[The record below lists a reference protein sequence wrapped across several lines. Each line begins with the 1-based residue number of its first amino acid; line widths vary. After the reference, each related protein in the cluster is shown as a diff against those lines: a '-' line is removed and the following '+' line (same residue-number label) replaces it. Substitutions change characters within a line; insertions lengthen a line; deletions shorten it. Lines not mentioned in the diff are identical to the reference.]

1 MSENQTLP
9 IPDSHR
15 GATSVH
21 FQSPDSGDKHHHV
34 RAETRVPAFDVKE
47 LFHSNVCS
55 ESCFSHCKDKSN
67 CKNAT
72 PTPLMLKEKWSITDF
87 AKVLAYKPFGTDKLE
102 CNPICNDGGIPMCD
116 VGKRPSVNKHWRALQ
131 KARHREQSCQ
141 SCFRRDHSVNG
152 NQN

>member
-116 VGKRPSVNKHWRALQ
+116 VGKRPSMNKHWRALQ

-141 SCFRRDHSVNG
+141 SCFRRDHSVKG